1 VIEPQPETEGV
12 TMESTQGAAAA
23 SGVRWMRTVRL
34 RNGRSPEAIQTIK
47 GLAAFVEQHMGLK
60 LTVFT
65 DVSGGGGT
73 VWVMADL
80 PDMGAVER
88 VLRGLMANKD
98 YVSTLDT
105 PAVRELFIDGTT
117 QDSFLLNV

>member
-1 VIEPQPETEGV
+1 
-12 TMESTQGAAAA
+12 MESTQGAAAA

-105 PAVRELFIDGTT
+105 PEVREMFIDGTT
-117 QDSFLLNV
+117 QDSFLLNL

>member
-1 VIEPQPETEGV
+1 
-12 TMESTQGAAAA
+12 MDSTQGAAPA

-34 RNGRSPEAIQTIK
+34 RNGRSVEAIRTIK
-47 GLAAFVEQHMGLK
+47 GVAAFVEQQMGLK
-60 LTVFT
+60 VTVFS
-65 DVSGGGGT
+65 DVSGGGGM

-88 VLRGLMANKD
+88 VLRGLMSNED
-98 YVSTLDT
+98 YVATMDT

>member
-1 VIEPQPETEGV
+1 MDSPP
-12 TMESTQGAAAA
+12 GAAAV

-34 RNGRSPEAIQTIK
+34 RNGRSVEAIQTIK
-47 GLAAFVEQHMGLK
+47 GLAAFVERQIGVK
-60 LTVFT
+60 LTVFN
-65 DVSGGGGT
+65 DVSGGGST
-73 VWVMADL
+73 VFVMADL

-98 YVSTLDT
+98 YVATMDT